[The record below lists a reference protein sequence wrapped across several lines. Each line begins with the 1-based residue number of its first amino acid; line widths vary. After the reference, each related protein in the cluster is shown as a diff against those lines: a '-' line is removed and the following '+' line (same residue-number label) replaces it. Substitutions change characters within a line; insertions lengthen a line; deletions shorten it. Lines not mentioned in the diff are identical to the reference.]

1 MTDNPHFEPSSGI
14 FLMVGGFHKTVIES
28 QVLAHV
34 RNMTEVA
41 INMEVWSIAFTRGQ
55 YLEGLAA
62 LPALHKAFPA
72 INIRLFRG
80 IRPELP
86 YSDWFNALVLLWW
99 MRRLDAKPSF
109 VHARTEHATMIAA
122 IAKRLRNYCLIWDA
136 RGDTRSEFREYAR
149 RLRLRRRWL
158 VPLEMKIIS
167 RRLNVASRQCD
178 AAIFVSEELRTL
190 DGKNLPIEKTI
201 VVPCLADES
210 LFYFDPHLR
219 ETFRAELGYGEKDIV
234 IAYVGSTAIWQC
246 VPETI
251 MLMEQALRANASVKV
266 LIVTPD
272 RGVFED
278 AFSCDLRDRVRITS
292 GSLHEMNRYLN
303 AADFGVLLRKSNAI
317 NKVASP
323 VKFAEYSLAGLTV
336 VTTDAVAQVKEF
348 GRGLANTVEASEF
361 MKDYVQSNVKPT
373 NRLDI
378 SVKARAVL
386 GRKSHIDKL
395 EEFYKLFALPCL

>member
-1 MTDNPHFEPSSGI
+1 MTDDPQFEPSSGI
-14 FLMVGGFHKTVIES
+14 FLMFGGFSKTIIES

-34 RNMTEVA
+34 SNMSEVA
-41 INMEVWSIAFTRGQ
+41 VNMEVWLITNTSKD

-72 INIRLFRG
+72 LKIRMFRG
-80 IRPELP
+80 VNLELP
-86 YSDWFNALVLLWW
+86 FSEWLNALVFLWW
-99 MRRLDAKPSF
+99 MRRLDAKPPF
-109 VHARTEHATMIAA
+109 VHARTEYATTIAA
-122 IAKRLRNYCLIWDA
+122 IAKRLRNYYLIWDA
-136 RGDTRSEFREYAR
+136 RGDTLSEFREHAR

-167 RRLNVASRQCD
+167 RRLNVACRRSD
-178 AAIFVSEELRTL
+178 AAIFVSEELRRL
-190 DGKNLPIEKTI
+190 DGKNLPIEKTL

-219 ETFRAELGYGEKDIV
+219 ETARATLGYGEKDIV
-234 IAYVGSTAIWQC
+234 IAYVGSTMIWQC

-272 RGVFED
+272 QDVFEG
-278 AFSCDLRDRVRITS
+278 AFPIDLRDRVRITS

-336 VTTDAVAQVKEF
+336 VTTDAVEQVKEL
-348 GRGLANTVEASEF
+348 GRRLANTVEASEF

-395 EEFYKLFALPCL
+395 VKFYSLCR

>member
-1 MTDNPHFEPSSGI
+1 MTDNPQLDSSSGI
-14 FLMVGGFHKTVIES
+14 FLMVGGFPKTVIES

-34 RNMTEVA
+34 RDMSESA
-41 INMEVWSIAFTRGQ
+41 IKMEVWSIANTPKE
-55 YLEGLAA
+55 YKEGLAA
-62 LPALHKAFPA
+62 LPALQKTFPA
-72 INIRLFRG
+72 IKIRLFRG
-80 IRPELP
+80 LRPGLP
-86 YSDWFNALVLLWW
+86 FSEWLNALVFLWW

-109 VHARTEHATMIAA
+109 VHARTEHAATIAA
-122 IAKRLRNYCLIWDA
+122 IAKRVKKYRLIWDS
-136 RGDTRSEFREYAR
+136 RGDTRSEFMEYAR

-167 RRLNVASRQCD
+167 RRLNVASRRSD
-178 AAIFVSEELRTL
+178 AAIFVSEELRRL
-190 DGKNLPIEKTI
+190 DGKNLPMEKTI

-219 ETFRAELGYGEKDIV
+219 ETARAELGYGEKDIV

-272 RGVFED
+272 QDVFEG
-278 AFSCDLRDRVRITS
+278 AFSIDLRDRVCIAS

-336 VTTDAVAQVKEF
+336 VTTDAVEQVKEF
-348 GRGLANTVEASEF
+348 GRRFANTVEVSEF

-386 GRKSHIDKL
+386 GRGSHIDKL
-395 EEFYKLFALPCL
+395 VEFYSFCR

>member
-1 MTDNPHFEPSSGI
+1 
-14 FLMVGGFHKTVIES
+14 MVGGFPKTVIES

-34 RNMTEVA
+34 RDMSESA
-41 INMEVWSIAFTRGQ
+41 IKMEVWSIANTPKE
-55 YLEGLAA
+55 YKEGLAA
-62 LPALHKAFPA
+62 LPALQKTFPA
-72 INIRLFRG
+72 IKIRLFRG
-80 IRPELP
+80 LRPGLP
-86 YSDWFNALVLLWW
+86 FSEWLNALVFLWW

-109 VHARTEHATMIAA
+109 VHARTEHAATIAA
-122 IAKRLRNYCLIWDA
+122 IAKRVKKYRLIWDS
-136 RGDTRSEFREYAR
+136 RGDTRSEFMEYAR

-167 RRLNVASRQCD
+167 RRLNVASRRSD
-178 AAIFVSEELRTL
+178 AAIFVSEELRRL
-190 DGKNLPIEKTI
+190 DGKNLPMEKTI

-219 ETFRAELGYGEKDIV
+219 ETSRAELGYGEKDIV

-272 RGVFED
+272 QDVFEG
-278 AFSCDLRDRVRITS
+278 AFSIDLRDRVCIAS

-336 VTTDAVAQVKEF
+336 VTTDAVEQVKEF
-348 GRGLANTVEASEF
+348 GRRFANTVEVSEF

-386 GRKSHIDKL
+386 GRGSHIDKL
-395 EEFYKLFALPCL
+395 VEFYSFGR

>member
-1 MTDNPHFEPSSGI
+1 
-14 FLMVGGFHKTVIES
+14 MVGGFPKTIIES
-28 QVLAHV
+28 QVLVHV
-34 RNMTEVA
+34 RNMSEVA
-41 INMEVWSIAFTRGQ
+41 VNMEVWSIANTHKE

-62 LPALHKAFPA
+62 LPALRKAFPA
-72 INIRLFRG
+72 IKIRLFRG
-80 IRPELP
+80 VRPGVPFSEWL
-86 YSDWFNALVLLWW
+86 NALVFLWW

-122 IAKRLRNYCLIWDA
+122 IAKRVKKYRLIWDS
-136 RGDTRSEFREYAR
+136 RGDTLSEFMEYAR
-149 RLRLRRRWL
+149 QMPSYWKVLI
-158 VPLEMKIIS
+158 PLIRESIS
-167 RRLNVASRQCD
+167 KRLNIASRKCD
-178 AAIFVSEELRTL
+178 AAIFVSSELREL
-190 DGKNLPIEKTI
+190 HGKQLPVEKTI
-201 VVPCLADES
+201 IVPCLADES

-219 ETFRAELGYGEKDIV
+219 ETSRAELGYGEKDIV

-272 RGVFED
+272 RDAFED
-278 AFSCDLRDRVRITS
+278 AFPPDLRDRVCITS
-292 GSLHEMNRYLN
+292 GTLHEMNRYLN
-303 AADFGVLLRKSNAI
+303 AADFGVLLRKSNPI

-336 VTTDAVAQVKEF
+336 VTTDAVEQVKEF
-348 GRGLANTVEASEF
+348 GRRFANTVEASEF

-378 SVKARAVL
+378 SDKARAVL
-386 GRKSHIDKL
+386 GRKSHVDNLLK
-395 EEFYKLFALPCL
+395 FYSSCR

>member
-1 MTDNPHFEPSSGI
+1 MTDNPQLEPSSGI
-14 FLMVGGFHKTVIES
+14 FLIVGGFHKTIIES

-34 RNMTEVA
+34 SNMSEAA
-41 INMEVWSIAFTRGQ
+41 IKMEVWSIAGSLKE
-55 YLEGLAA
+55 YKEGLAV
-62 LPALHKAFPA
+62 LPTLHKAFPG
-72 INIRLFRG
+72 IKIRLFRG
-80 IRPELP
+80 VRPGLP
-86 YSDWFNALVLLWW
+86 YSQWLNALLFLWW
-99 MRRLDAKPSF
+99 MRRLDAKPPF
-109 VHARTEHATMIAA
+109 VHARTEYATAIAA
-122 IAKRLRNYCLIWDA
+122 VAKHIKNYRLIWDS
-136 RGDTRSEFREYAR
+136 RGDTLSEFMEHAR
-149 RLRLRRRWL
+149 QMPSYRKVLITRGR
-158 VPLEMKIIS
+158 KSIS
-167 RRLNVASRQCD
+167 KRLNFVSRQCD
-178 AAIFVSEELRTL
+178 AAIFVSEELRRL

-201 VVPCLADES
+201 VVPCLADET

-219 ETFRAELGYGEKDIV
+219 ETARATLGYGEKDIV

-272 RGVFED
+272 RGVFEG
-278 AFSCDLRDRVRITS
+278 AFPIDLRDRVRVTS

-336 VTTDAVAQVKEF
+336 VTTDAVEQVKEF
-348 GRGLANTVEASEF
+348 GRRFANTVEASEF
-361 MKDYVQSNVKPT
+361 MKDYVLSNVKPT

-386 GRKSHIDKL
+386 GRRSHIDKL
-395 EEFYKLFALPCL
+395 VAFYSLCR